1 MTDPITKW
9 LVLHVGTFKES
20 RRLHEILTEFTPHI
34 EFRHALDSVTDI
46 KLSELRGII
55 WAEFERTNDALAVC
69 RRWRFDAPQLPLL
82 LLGKPL
88 HENELLDL
96 FDTGITDYL
105 AWPLNINSALL
116 KIRLKNY
123 WQLANAIHHTFSIPE
138 RIREENVQQ
147 ALHHFATTSRLS
159 SIGEMTTM
167 MAHELNQPLTA
178 VLSFAEVSQ
187 RLLERSEPTKEE
199 LKHTISRI
207 IHNAKLTANIIRHI
221 REWGRRGRLLKK
233 PTQLNGLIVETKH
246 IVKRDLLRQS
256 IELKLKLIDPSP
268 LLEIDYY
275 RIQHVLLNLI
285 YNSAEAICSHAATV
299 REITIEAQEQSRFI
313 EIKVSDTGP
322 GIATELFEQ
331 LFRRFVS
338 SKAEGLG
345 MNLAVCRSLIEAHGG
360 DLWIDSQTPIGG
372 ACVHFTLPLKTTAK
386 HSESSI

>member
-1 MTDPITKW
+1 MTDSIAKW
-9 LVLHVGTFKES
+9 LVLHSGTLKEN
-20 RRLHEILTEFTPHI
+20 RCLHEILTEFAVHI
-34 EFRHALDSVTDI
+34 ECRHALDSVTDI

-55 WAEFERTNDALAVC
+55 WAEFESNENTLAVC
-69 RRWRFDAPQLPLL
+69 RRWRSDAPQLPLL
-82 LLGKPL
+82 LLGRPL
-88 HENELLDL
+88 SENELLDL
-96 FDTGITDYL
+96 FNTGITDYL
-105 AWPLNINSALL
+105 PWPLDMNSALL
-116 KIRLKNY
+116 KMRLKNY
-123 WQLANAIHHTFSIPE
+123 WQLTHSMNQTFSIPE
-138 RIREENVQQ
+138 RIYEENVQQ
-147 ALHHFATTSRLS
+147 ALRHFATTSRLS

-187 RLLERSEPTKEE
+187 RLLERPEPIKEE

-233 PTQLNGLIVETKH
+233 PTQLNGLIVETKQ

-268 LLEIDYY
+268 LIEIDYY
-275 RIQHVLLNLI
+275 RIQQVLLNLI
-285 YNSAEAICSHAATV
+285 YNSAEAIYSHAATV
-299 REITIEAQEQSRFI
+299 REITIETQEQSHFI

-360 DLWIDSQTPIGG
+360 ELWIESQTPRGG
-372 ACVHFTLPLKTTAK
+372 ACVHFTLPLKTTAT
-386 HSESSI
+386 HCGT